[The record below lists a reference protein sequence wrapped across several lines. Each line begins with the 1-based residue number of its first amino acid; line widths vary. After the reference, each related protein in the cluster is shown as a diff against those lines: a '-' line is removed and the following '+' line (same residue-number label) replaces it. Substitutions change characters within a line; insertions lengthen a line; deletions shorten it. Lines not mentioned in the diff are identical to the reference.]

1 MKTKFDNYFSFYLL
15 VLFIFSILFLYK
27 KHSIGND
34 STISEWLINYSG
46 GFTKRGIIGQI
57 CIIVADFFKANLRDI
72 ILIFQ
77 IKIIGIYFLLLFR
90 LFKNIP
96 INKLIILSIFS
107 PIFILYPVAEI
118 EVLARKEIFIFC
130 IFIFYLFIETI
141 FLKRLYKIFVL
152 SLSVLIWEP
161 VIFFFLFFIAIDII
175 KERIEEFDKKFFI
188 NLICFLPAVTLAFYI
203 AFTPLSIEGH
213 EKMAQILKN
222 NFDENCYMSCALLK
236 TKSGILDQFKGNFH
250 KYSFEVFIRY
260 FMIIIFGFT
269 PLIILMNN
277 SHTQHK
283 NLIFFKKF
291 RKLLLPCT
299 LMLSPII
306 LLFAMGYDWGRWV
319 NIGYFFCVTFYF
331 YLLKSEKIVL
341 DGKLTDNKFYK
352 VLENKK
358 IFLFIFIIFCFGWNP
373 KTVISADVATNPL
386 WKIPYNASKQIFG
399 FDSFRIFQDSP
410 ISIWHKKYIE

>member
-1 MKTKFDNYFSFYLL
+1 MKTKFDNYFFFYLL
-15 VLFIFSILFLYK
+15 VLFIFSVLFLYK
-27 KHSIGND
+27 KHAIGND

-57 CIIVADFFKANLRDI
+57 CIVVADFFKVNLRDI

-77 IKIIGIYFLLLFR
+77 IKIIGVYFLLLFK

-96 INKLIILSIFS
+96 VNKLIILSIFS

-130 IFIFYLFIETI
+130 IFILYLFIEKV
-141 FLKRLYKIFVL
+141 FYKKLYKIVVL
-152 SLSVLIWEP
+152 SISVLIWEP
-161 VIFFFLFFIAIDII
+161 VIFFFLFFIAADII
-175 KERIEEFDKKFFI
+175 KEEMEKFDKNFLL
-188 NLICFLPAVTLAFYI
+188 NLIYFLPAVFTAFYI
-203 AFTPLSIEGH
+203 AFNPISIEGH
-213 EKMAQILKN
+213 EKMAQILKD
-222 NFDENCYMSCALLK
+222 NFNENCYMSCALLK
-236 TKSGILDQFKGNFH
+236 TKSSILDQFKGNFH
-250 KYSFEVFIRY
+250 KYSLEVFIRY
-260 FMIIIFGFT
+260 SMIIIFGFA

-277 SHTQHK
+277 SYTQFK
-283 NLIFFKKF
+283 NLIFFKNFEKF
-291 RKLLLPCT
+291 LFPSIFL
-299 LMLSPII
+299 LSPII

-319 NIGYFFCVTFYF
+319 NIGYFFSATLYF
-331 YLLKSEKIVL
+331 YLLKNEKIVL
-341 DGKLTDNKFYK
+341 DVKLINNKFYQ

-358 IFLFIFIIFCFGWNP
+358 IFLFIFIVFCFGWNP